1 MAELADHAWSHALA
15 VLGDPV
21 LASEVARTAVRRGG
35 RSRSGVLAHAR
46 HEALAA
52 AGSPTDPTDEP
63 APDDLV
69 ELARQL
75 AASRPAVERAIV
87 DLDTRHGLDRAG
99 LGRALGLNP
108 ADAGTRAS
116 EVFLAWERELD
127 PALLARLGP
136 LRCDGLADVLE
147 GAELWQRPPSEDTDV
162 GAPVTV
168 AVQPATV
175 ARLLEVAPVVGTHA
189 ETCAVCRD
197 RMKSMVSVRSLL
209 GQAPLDHAPTEVRG
223 AAWGS
228 RLRRPVPP
236 PPLEPGGRSG
246 PPLWARFVTAV
257 AVAAALLGG
266 GLAVTRSDD
275 GVAETERVGRLT
287 RLPAGGTALAVQ
299 PASLEGPALRP
310 VRLSNTSESTVT
322 WRVEVSEPWLK
333 VEPSSGDL
341 RPGQRTTLAVNLSPD
356 APEGEVRGSL
366 TILGDEGSSTV
377 VRVVTAVENPPDVVA
392 TNDGCRVTATVEDE
406 VGVARVELKW
416 NEPNARPERTPIL
429 AADDGTGYVGYL
441 PPRPVPLSWFVT
453 ATDTRGNS
461 ARTGM
466 QVLDP
471 GACTM
476 P

>member
-1 MAELADHAWSHALA
+1 MAELADHAWSHAVA
-15 VLGDPV
+15 VLGDPG

-46 HEALAA
+46 HEALAVA
-52 AGSPTDPTDEP
+52 SPPVDPTDEP

-116 EVFLAWERELD
+116 EVFLAWERDLD

-136 LRCDGLADVLE
+136 LRCEGLAELLE
-147 GAELWQRPPSEDTDV
+147 GAELWQRPPSEEV
-162 GAPVTV
+162 EGGAPVTV

-175 ARLLEVAPVVGTHA
+175 ARLLEVASAVGTHA

-209 GQAPLDHAPTEVRG
+209 GQAPLERAPTEVRG

-228 RLRRPVPP
+228 RLRRPIPP
-236 PPLEPGGRSG
+236 PPLEPGGHSG
-246 PPLWARFVTAV
+246 PPLWARVVTTIAVLVALVTGGV
-257 AVAAALLGG
+257 AVAGN
-266 GLAVTRSDD
+266 DD
-275 GVAETERVGRLT
+275 GAGEAERVGRLT
-287 RLPAGGTALAVQ
+287 QLPVGGTALAVQ
-299 PASLEGPALRP
+299 PASIEGATLRP
-310 VRLSNTSESTVT
+310 VRLSNTSERTIT
-322 WRVEVSEPWLK
+322 WRVEASEPWLQ
-333 VEPSSGDL
+333 VEPSAGDL
-341 RPGQRTTLAVNLSPD
+341 PPGERTTLALTLGPD
-356 APEGEVRGSL
+356 APEGEVRGSF
-366 TILGDEGSSTV
+366 TILGNEGSSTV
-377 VRVVTAVENPPDVVA
+377 VRVLTAVENPPDVAA
-392 TNDGCRVTATVEDE
+392 TSQGCAVTATVEDE
-406 VGVARVELKW
+406 VGVSAVMLQW
-416 NEPNARPERTPIL
+416 NEPNASPERTPIL

-441 PPRPVPLSWFVT
+441 PPRAVPLTWFVT

-461 ARTGM
+461 ARTEP
-466 QVLDP
+466 QVLEP
-471 GACTM
+471 GICTM
-476 P
+476 